1 MVLATFVKAA
11 RSVAS
16 CLLQPKRERP
26 KTLLRSLCIAA
37 FDFAARVQG
46 QRLGREKRKTLA
58 RLLDLGALINDHFD
72 QYRFRDRSYRHLRK
86 LLTAEEDA
94 RAVYLAY
101 FRDLRRVE
109 RNRPRLRM
117 PCQSGLLDRAAQYR
131 EDVVRLSLLA
141 LAAIALGPPSR
152 ADVDDPRQPAAEDS
166 CLPHLFALV
175 MLLQLCDDLLD
186 WRNDWRD
193 RLPSFATAALLQSEQ
208 QADGRGA
215 DVAQVRADMQ
225 RMAAAY
231 LAAMPRRKSVYWPF
245 ALCTYAVVLLIR
257 PLSIFATRGMQRG
270 KRPTRPLW
278 RPCCPFLA
286 IVPSECR
293 KDAISLED

>member
-72 QYRFRDRSYRHLRK
+72 QHQFHDRSYRRLRK
-86 LLTAEEDA
+86 LLTTDA
-94 RAVYLAY
+94 NLRALYLAY
-101 FRDLRRVE
+101 FRELRRAE
-109 RNRPRLRM
+109 RNRPQLRM
-117 PCQSGLLDRAAQYR
+117 PSQPGLLDRTAQYR
-131 EDVVRLSLLA
+131 EDVVRLSLSA
-141 LAAIALGPPSR
+141 LAAIAIDPSSR
-152 ADVDDPRQPAAEDS
+152 ADFNDPRQLAAEDP
-166 CLPHLFALV
+166 CLPYLFALV
-175 MLLQLCDDLLD
+175 MLLQLCDDLID

-215 DVAQVRADMQ
+215 DFAQVRADMQ
-225 RMAAAY
+225 RTAAAY
-231 LAAMPRRKSVYWPF
+231 LAAMPKRKSVYWPF
-245 ALCTYAVVLLIR
+245 AFCTHAVVLLVR
-257 PLSIFATRGMQRG
+257 PLSIFATRGMQPR
-270 KRPTRPLW
+270 KRPTRTHW
-278 RPCCPFLA
+278 KPCSSLLNV
-286 IVPSECR
+286 VPSECR